1 MARTRSLNPFLFFP
15 TQVTILTVT
24 ILTVLFAVVIW
35 VAETVPAA
43 PSNKTPVAGVNL
55 TEAWLDLEH
64 VANGLYHPWGSRANE
79 QVREYLLRKI
89 EEIGER
95 NGVERKT
102 IYDANGTFVSE
113 TDGVKV
119 LNVFASDGSNFT
131 GADGWRN
138 SPTTMYG
145 ESENILVYIRGEED
159 MEGDWWNSSAPYR
172 GSSGV
177 LVNAHFD
184 SVPSGM
190 GATDDGVG
198 VVTVLQLIS
207 HFTAKG
213 KQPKRGIVALLN
225 NGEENGLY
233 GAKSYVRHPLSQ
245 FPHTFLNLEGAGAGG
260 RAILFRSTDAEVT
273 SFYARSPYPSGN
285 IISGDGFKRGFV
297 RSGTDYTPFTE
308 ELGMRGLDVAF
319 YKPRSRYHTNQDD
332 VRNTN
337 PDSVWHMLSSS
348 LATMQALTSYDGK
361 EFEGTPDK
369 RGRLVT
375 GTGSDAVWFDVF
387 GLGFAVGKLNT
398 LFALSVTLLVA
409 GPIILI
415 VLEVLIRKSDKW
427 YPFAGKRYLRS
438 SDDDEAVR
446 LHGRRGFSRF
456 LLAFVLSTAITVLLG
471 YLLAKVNPLIVYSSE
486 YAVLAMYG
494 SAWFAVAWFILKGAS
509 SIRPTA
515 LQRMFI
521 LIWLYILSWVLLVF
535 TTIGENNLHL
545 GSGYFFVIY
554 NASVLAALFISYL
567 ELFALPNVQKYVE
580 HVLGAQGD
588 TASSRPGSRSSRQL
602 LDQSDNT
609 NDDGEATER
618 TSLLR
623 GRTNRIN
630 QNTFTGL
637 SRRRAD
643 RDEVPDDVDDPY
655 LNKHYIDEQA
665 WSSSLPQWTW
675 LLQLL
680 LLAPINIII
689 VGQILLLLTASINQ
703 TPADGNAVL
712 PVYLLMAVLTIL
724 LFLPLMP
731 FLHRITFHV
740 PTFLF
745 LIFVGKCKSILTF
758 GTSLTVLGCL
768 IYNLVAFPFSREAR
782 LKYYFV
788 QQMDLNSGVNNVTL
802 LGVDGFLQDVIEE
815 FPSAAGQPLH
825 CGEASASNRNGLAE
839 CKWHGLP
846 PNVVP
851 RNYNGLPSNSTY
863 KDWLQFNVTKSGN
876 TASFSLQGLNTKIC
890 RLYFDTK
897 VSSVAVEE
905 GSSDDRQP
913 NVGDGGSN
921 QVHLFSRTWDKTF
934 NVNVTWE
941 DTKAKGQTGRVS
953 CLWSDA
959 NQPGTIPAFDEVR
972 RFEPVW
978 SAVTK
983 QDDGLFEGWKVF
995 SI

>member
-15 TQVTILTVT
+15 AQVTILTSIVY
-24 ILTVLFAVVIW
+24 IVLFAVVIW

-55 TEAWLDLEH
+55 TEAWLDLENIT
-64 VANGLYHPWGSRANE
+64 NGLYHPWGSRANE
-79 QVREYLLRKI
+79 QVREYLLKKI

-95 NGVERKT
+95 NEVERKT
-102 IYDANGTFVSE
+102 IYAANGTFTSE
-113 TDGVKV
+113 TEGVKA
-119 LNVFASDGSNFT
+119 LNIFASDSSNFT
-131 GADGWRN
+131 GSDGWTKR
-138 SPTTMYG
+138 PTTLYG
-145 ESENILVYIRGEED
+145 ESENILVYIRGQED
-159 MEGDWWNSSAPYR
+159 AEGDWWNTTVPYR

-184 SVPSGM
+184 SVPSGL

-198 VVTVLQLIS
+198 VVTILQLIS
-207 HFTAKG
+207 HFTQRG
-213 KQPKRGIVALLN
+213 NQPKRGIVALLN

-273 SFYARSPYPSGN
+273 SFYAKSPYPSGN

-319 YKPRSRYHTNQDD
+319 YKPRSRYHTDEDD
-332 VRNTN
+332 VRNTS
-337 PDSVWHMLSSS
+337 PDSVWHMLSSA

-387 GLGFAVGKLNT
+387 GLGFAVAKLST

-409 GPIILI
+409 GPVILI
-415 VLEVLIRKSDKW
+415 ILEVLIRKSDKW

-446 LHGRRGFSRF
+446 LHGRRGFFRF
-456 LLAFVLSTAITVLLG
+456 LMAFVLATAVTVLLG

-494 SAWFAVAWFILKGAS
+494 SAWFAVAWFVLKGAS

-515 LQRMFI
+515 LQRMFV
-521 LIWLYILSWVLLVF
+521 LIWLYVLSWVLLVL
-535 TTIGENNLHL
+535 TTVGENNLHL

-554 NASVLAALFISYL
+554 NASVFVALLISYL
-567 ELFALPNVQKYVE
+567 ELFVLPNVQKYVE
-580 HVLGAQGD
+580 HVLGVQGD
-588 TASSRPGSRSSRQL
+588 AASTRPGSRSSRNL
-602 LDQSDNT
+602 LDQGDNA

-623 GRTNRIN
+623 GRTNRTN
-630 QNTFTGL
+630 QNTFTGV

-655 LNKHYIDEQA
+655 LSKHYIDEQA

-675 LLQLL
+675 LLQLIF
-680 LLAPINIII
+680 LAPINIII

-712 PVYLLMAVLTIL
+712 PVYLLTAVLTVL
-724 LFLPLMP
+724 LLLPLTP

-745 LIFVGKCKSILTF
+745 LIF
-758 GTSLTVLGCL
+758 LGCL

-782 LKYYFV
+782 LKYFFV
-788 QQMDLNSGVNNVTL
+788 QEMDLDSGVNNVTL
-802 LGVDGFLQDVIEE
+802 LGVDGFLQDIIEE
-815 FPSAAGQPLH
+815 FPSAAAQKLN
-825 CGEASASNRNGLAE
+825 CAETAVANRNGLAE
-839 CKWHGLP
+839 CSWHGLP

-851 RNYNGLPSNSTY
+851 RKYNGLPSNSTH
-863 KDWLQFNVTKSGN
+863 KDWIHFNVTKHGN
-876 TASFSLQGLNTKIC
+876 SASFSLQGQKTKIC
-890 RLYFDTK
+890 RLYFDDP
-897 VSSVAVEE
+897 VSSVAVE
-905 GSSDDRQP
+905 GGASDDRQP
-913 NVGDGGSN
+913 NVPEGGSN

-934 NVNVTWE
+934 RVNVTWDE
-941 DTKAKGQTGRVS
+941 AQAKGQTGRVA
-953 CLWSDA
+953 CFWSDA

-983 QDDGLFEGWKVF
+983 QEDGLFEGWKAF